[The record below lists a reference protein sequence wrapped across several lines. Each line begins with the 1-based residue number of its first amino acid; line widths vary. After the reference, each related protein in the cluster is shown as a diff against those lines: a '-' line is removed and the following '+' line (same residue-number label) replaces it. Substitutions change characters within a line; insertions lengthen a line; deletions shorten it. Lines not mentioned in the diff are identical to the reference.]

1 MIRLPMSGEITTGDK
16 TCGSGADGADGLPV
30 SRDCPAASPLGPL
43 LLCALGVVYCDIGT
57 SPLYAVR
64 ECFNPAHGGV
74 ALTTDNV
81 LGIMSLIFWSL
92 TLVVTIKYLSVVLR
106 ADNDGEGG
114 ILALMALVLPRP
126 EEPRRLIGGSTV
138 VMLGLVGTAL
148 LTCDGTITPAIS
160 VLSAI
165 EGLEVATPIFRPL
178 VVPLTLGVL
187 IALFIHQKHG
197 TARLGRIFGS
207 VMVVW
212 FLALSIMGVSGIV
225 QEPGVLAALNPW
237 YAVKFFIVHRLH
249 GLIVLGAV
257 VLCVTGCEALYA
269 DLGHFGRRPITLA
282 WYGAV
287 FPAVVL
293 NYFGQ
298 GAILLSHGE
307 TAIAN
312 PFYALAPGLWLYP
325 VVILATLA
333 TVIASQAL
341 ISGAFSM
348 ARQAIQM
355 GYLPRLTIV
364 HTSQSMPGQIYI
376 PEVNTALMIACIA
389 LVLGFRDS
397 SELAAAYGIAVVG
410 TMAVTSLFIFKIQT
424 GKWGWTFWQ
433 ALSIT
438 GIFLVLDGFFLI
450 GNLIKVVHGGWV
462 PLLLGALVFIV
473 MLTWN
478 RGIAFMRKRE
488 RAVALMLD
496 DFVSHLDL
504 SHIPRVKGT
513 GIFIGQEPG
522 TVPRVLLHHLKHNKV
537 LHEQVVVMAAVTENV
552 PTVPDVRRVAV
563 QPLGSGFFNVT
574 VRTGFMQ
581 SIDVQET
588 LQQCA
593 MDGLNTG
600 KDLSYY
606 VGHQTLRLVG
616 RVQWPRWRKT
626 LFAYLFHNQRSA
638 INFLGLPPNR
648 VVELGEQTEL

>member
-1 MIRLPMSGEITTGDK
+1 MSDESPNTESPAVSGEDGKAATPV
-16 TCGSGADGADGLPV
+16 TCDRSDGK
-30 SRDCPAASPLGPL
+30 PLWPL
-43 LLCALGVVYCDIGT
+43 LLCALGVVYGDIGT

-74 ALTTDNV
+74 ALTPANI
-81 LGIMSLIFWSL
+81 LGVMALIFWSL
-92 TLVVTIKYLSVVLR
+92 ILVVTIKYLSVVLR

-114 ILALMALVLPRP
+114 VLALMARVLPP
-126 EEPRRLIGGSTV
+126 PGAPRHHMGAGIV

-187 IALFIHQKHG
+187 IALFLHQKNG
-197 TARLGRIFGS
+197 TARIGSVFGS

-212 FLALSIMGVSGIV
+212 FLALSVMGVYGIA
-225 QEPGVLAALNPW
+225 QEPAILAALNPW
-237 YAVKFFIVHRLH
+237 YAVQFFALHRLH

-257 VLCVTGCEALYA
+257 VLCVTGCEALFA
-269 DLGHFGRRPITLA
+269 DLGHFGRRPIALA
-282 WYGAV
+282 WYGVV

-298 GAILLSHGE
+298 GAILLSQGQ
-307 TAIAN
+307 AAMGN
-312 PFYALAPGLWLYP
+312 PFYALSPGLWLYP
-325 VVILATLA
+325 TVTLATLA

-364 HTSQSMPGQIYI
+364 HTSQTMPGQIYI
-376 PEVNTALMIACIA
+376 PEVNTALMLACIA

-397 SELAAAYGIAVVG
+397 SSLAAAYGIAVVG
-410 TMAVTSLFIFKIQT
+410 TMAVTSVLIFKVQT
-424 GKWGWTFWQ
+424 EIWGWTFWQ

-438 GIFLVLDGFFLI
+438 GVFLLLDGLFLI
-450 GNLIKVVHGGWV
+450 GNMIKLIHGGWV
-462 PLLLGALVFIV
+462 PLLLGAGVFLVMI
-473 MLTWN
+473 TWK
-478 RGIAFMRKRE
+478 RGIRFMRKQE
-488 RAVALMLD
+488 RADALKLA
-496 DFVSHLDL
+496 DFVQHLDIDR
-504 SHIPRVKGT
+504 IPRVKGT
-513 GIFIGQEPG
+513 GVFMGKEPG
-522 TVPRVLLHHLKHNKV
+522 IVPRVLLHHLKHNKV
-537 LHEQVVVMAAVTENV
+537 LHDQVVVLAAVTETV
-552 PTVPDVRRVAV
+552 PTVPTFRRVAV
-563 QPLGSGFFNVT
+563 QPLGNGFFSVT

-588 LQQCA
+588 LQQCNMA
-593 MDGLNTG
+593 GLNIG
-600 KDLSYY
+600 RDVSYY

-616 RVQWPRWRKT
+616 RVQWPHWRKA

>member
-1 MIRLPMSGEITTGDK
+1 MRDETSTSESSSAPGETG
-16 TCGSGADGADGLPV
+16 TAAPPV
-30 SRDCPAASPLGPL
+30 TRDRSAGMPLGPL
-43 LLCALGVVYCDIGT
+43 LLCALGVVYGDIGT

-74 ALTTDNV
+74 ALTAENILGV
-81 LGIMSLIFWSL
+81 LALIFWSL

-114 ILALMALVLPRP
+114 VLALMALVLPRP
-126 EEPRRLIGGSTV
+126 GESRHTIGGGAV
-138 VMLGLVGTAL
+138 VVLGLAGMAL
-148 LTCDGTITPAIS
+148 LTSEGTITPAIS

-187 IALFIHQKHG
+187 IALFVHQKNG
-197 TARLGRIFGS
+197 TARLGKVFGI

-212 FLALSIMGVSGIV
+212 FLALSVMGVYGII
-225 QEPGVLAALNPW
+225 QEPGVLMALNPW
-237 YAVKFFIVHRLH
+237 YALKFFAVHRLH

-282 WYGAV
+282 WYGVV

-298 GAILLSHGE
+298 GAILLSQGE
-307 TAIAN
+307 SAMAN
-312 PFYALAPGLWLYP
+312 PFFALAPGLWLYP
-325 VVILATLA
+325 AVILATLA
-333 TVIASQAL
+333 AVIASQAL
-341 ISGAFSM
+341 ISGAFSL

-364 HTSQSMPGQIYI
+364 HTSQTMPGQIYI
-376 PEVNTALMIACIA
+376 PEVNTTLMIACIA
-389 LVLGFRDS
+389 LVLGFRNS
-397 SELAAAYGIAVVG
+397 SGLAAAYGIAVVG
-410 TMAVTSLFIFKIQT
+410 AMSVTSILIFKVQME
-424 GKWGWTFWQ
+424 KWGWNFWQ

-488 RAVALMLD
+488 RADALMLD
-496 DFVSHLDL
+496 DFVKHLDL
-504 SHIPRVKGT
+504 SRIPRVKGT
-513 GIFIGQEPG
+513 GVFMGKEPSV
-522 TVPRVLLHHLKHNKV
+522 VPRVLLHHLKHNKV

-563 QPLGSGFFNVT
+563 HPLGSGFFNVT

-588 LQQCA
+588 LQQCNKA
-593 MDGLNTG
+593 GLSMG
-600 KDLSYY
+600 RDVSYY